1 MTLASLPADI
11 LVDIFGR
18 LGSLS
23 LRAVHQTC
31 KVFRHLTNLRMRL
44 RTTTAEMMGMIWS
57 EYLNNPV
64 YFRRRLERLAGVELE
79 LGGERRALEE
89 RLAFVRERIERAG
102 ACVAPRNE

>member
-11 LVDIFGR
+11 LVDTFGR

-44 RTTTAEMMGMIWS
+44 KTTTAGMMGMIWS
-57 EYLNNPV
+57 EYRNDPV
-64 YFRRRLERLAGVELE
+64 YFRRRLEKLAGVELG
-79 LGGERRALEE
+79 LDAERRALEE
-89 RLAFVRERIERAG
+89 RLTFVRESIERAG
-102 ACVAPRNE
+102 VCVAPRYE